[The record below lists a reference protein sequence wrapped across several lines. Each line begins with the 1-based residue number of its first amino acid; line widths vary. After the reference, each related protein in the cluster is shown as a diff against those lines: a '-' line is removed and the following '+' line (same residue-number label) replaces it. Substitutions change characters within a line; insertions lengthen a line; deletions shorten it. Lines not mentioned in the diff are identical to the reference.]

1 MYCSQRDHHSGP
13 AGHLAPA
20 ARPSPHSHHRSCQV
34 VDARPSGSKIC
45 RHEGDRP
52 AVPAQRRPCPPNT
65 AGRLSGTRH
74 YRSDYRRSTAPL
86 PDGQALASRHSL
98 RVGRSARRVRI
109 WFSLRSPTL
118 TATFHHTYFGID
130 CCPCKTRRQ
139 NWPAETG
146 ACFGVPV
153 LRFPTQRQRR
163 ASRRPRIRRAFLQ
176 RLKITQ
182 KQRLAGDANG

>member
-1 MYCSQRDHHSGP
+1 MRD
-13 AGHLAPA
+13 
-20 ARPSPHSHHRSCQV
+20 
-34 VDARPSGSKIC
+34 SGSKIC

-98 RVGRSARRVRI
+98 RVGRSTRRVRI

-118 TATFHHTYFGID
+118 TATFHRSASIATLQNETPKLAGRDRRLFRRPCAPFSDTETAPGVEKAAYSPGFPATAKNHT
-130 CCPCKTRRQ
+130 KTKTGWLRRQ
-139 NWPAETG
+139 
-146 ACFGVPV
+146 
-153 LRFPTQRQRR
+153 
-163 ASRRPRIRRAFLQ
+163 S
-176 RLKITQ
+176 
-182 KQRLAGDANG
+182 DANLSLPANLEIQGDFHEMQGGAKSSPA

>member
-1 MYCSQRDHHSGP
+1 MRD
-13 AGHLAPA
+13 
-20 ARPSPHSHHRSCQV
+20 
-34 VDARPSGSKIC
+34 SGSKIC

-146 ACFGVPV
+146 ASIGVLV
-153 LRFPTQRQRR
+153 LGFCDAET
-163 ASRRPRIRRAFLQ
+163 SPRVEEAAHSRAFSTLIALPCK
-176 RLKITQ
+176 RVSCKLK
-182 KQRLAGDANG
+182 RR